1 MGDPKFTQKSLYDI
15 NEVEEGEPIV
25 DLKKARTEKTSYQVD
40 PMMLVG
46 RDALVQEIAE
56 ILLNSR
62 ILHVYGDPGVGKS
75 QVIKRVAKYT
85 SERGHFSTAI
95 VYIEIQK

>member
-1 MGDPKFTQKSLYDI
+1 M
-15 NEVEEGEPIV
+15 EEGEPIV
-25 DLKKARTEKTSYQVD
+25 EMKKAGIEKASQHVD

-56 ILLNSR
+56 TLLNNR

-95 VYIEIQK
+95 AYIEIQK